1 MTHNKKSESQL
12 LFNKLEGGAM
22 SKVKMKKILIAGLS
36 SVALY
41 ISSIVLASEYDVRD
55 LNLHDYAYPGS
66 QIVTETKEQYAAKL
80 LMYSHDPVDQVE
92 KFYAKKDVKSKMVHR
107 DPGRLVLEKT
117 LAPNVPLKVVISWKP
132 TRNRLNDSD
141 LYRNLEL
148 AAALENHDQAEL
160 EVLRQRF
167 DRLKDLFY
175 PGDARSI
182 LKKCRQ
188 SGPGASAE
196 KEMSME
202 ERGRQMQELAMQG
215 RLDELRE
222 MAETFSSKQKG
233 AASGDAKGQWD
244 KELLCLKELEKKMTF
259 SVEIEVTA
267 SRD

>member
-1 MTHNKKSESQL
+1 
-12 LFNKLEGGAM
+12 M
-22 SKVKMKKILIAGLS
+22 SKVKMKKILVAGLT

-41 ISSIVLASEYDVRD
+41 ISSIVLASEYDVRN

-80 LMYSHDPVDQVE
+80 LMYSHDPTDQVVE
-92 KFYAKKDVKSKMVHR
+92 FYEKKDLKSKMVHQ
-107 DPGRLVLEKT
+107 DPGQVVLEKM
-117 LAPNVPLKVVISWKP
+117 LAANVPLKVVISWKP
-132 TRNRLNDSD
+132 TRNRLNDND

-148 AAALENHDQAEL
+148 SAALENHDQAEL
-160 EVLRQRF
+160 EALRQRF

-175 PGDARSI
+175 PGDAHSI

-188 SGPGASAE
+188 SGPVTGAE

-222 MAETFSSKQKG
+222 MAEAFSSNQKG
-233 AASGDAKGQWD
+233 AASGDAKGQWN
-244 KELLCLKELEKKMTF
+244 KELLCLEELEKKMTF
-259 SVEIEVTA
+259 PVEIEVTA
-267 SRD
+267 SRDDL